1 MLALAG
7 IYKLVTVTFTYGIK
21 IPAGLFIPSM
31 YVGACVGR
39 ILGVLIE
46 QVFLLYFDTY
56 LHSKVLFISWYLV
69 VSVC

>member
-46 QVFLLYFDTY
+46 QVFLLYFCYILILTY
-56 LHSKVLFISWYLV
+56 IPKYYL
-69 VSVC
+69 SAGIL